1 MMDHESR
8 YFTLSIESLRAI
20 GGWAADCAEVDYV
33 AINGYRIVDTSGA
46 PLSLEGSD
54 QEWGTW
60 KVDIP
65 SLYLKFPIQQA
76 NGVVQPAINEIAI
89 DVDTQ
94 QCNGWAMEV
103 DWGAICV
110 LPALNYGLLFVHGWT
125 GNEADF
131 GHFHDLAEADG
142 HPTYEPKNYGRGILT
157 ITDTV
162 PLLREEIIS
171 ATTVYTGVDKVYVV
185 AHSRGG
191 IFTRA
196 TLRDSPE
203 LASKVAGYITLS
215 TPHHG
220 SDFPDVLLSRPNQWI
235 PVPPEEIRC
244 TIDIV
249 PDVAACQEAARSLRI
264 ERMRV
269 FNYGCLLYTSP
280 SPRDRTRSRMPSSA

>member
-1 MMDHESR
+1 M
-8 YFTLSIESLRAI
+8 
-20 GGWAADCAEVDYV
+20 
-33 AINGYRIVDTSGA
+33 
-46 PLSLEGSD
+46 
-54 QEWGTW
+54 
-60 KVDIP
+60 DIP
-65 SLYLKFPIQQA
+65 SLYLRFPIQQA
-76 NGVVQPAINEIAI
+76 NGDVQPAINEIAI
-89 DVDTQ
+89 DVNAKRCEAND
-94 QCNGWAMEV
+94 WKVEV
-103 DWGAICV
+103 DWAALSV
-110 LPALNYGLLFVHGWT
+110 LPSLKYGLLFVHGWT

-215 TPHHG
+215 T
-220 SDFPDVLLSRPNQWI
+220 
-235 PVPPEEIRC
+235 
-244 TIDIV
+244 
-249 PDVAACQEAARSLRI
+249 
-264 ERMRV
+264 
-269 FNYGCLLYTSP
+269 CLLYTSP